1 MKGFDLALVLREPDL
16 LRRESRSAGM
26 EWARSEATS
35 DMLERL
41 IRTVWSS
48 SSPDHRPGPGESI
61 GAWLYRVI
69 FHKPPEQAAEN
80 NQDRVGEYWRRVLSD
95 GGLPKSADDVTV
107 MEGFVEGA
115 ADFFLRQASDNVGEV
130 LMNVFF
136 PW

>member
-80 NQDRVGEYWRRVLSD
+80 NQDRVGEYWRRGLSD
-95 GGLPKSADDVTV
+95 AGPPKSAAPLPPGPGLV
-107 MEGFVEGA
+107 
-115 ADFFLRQASDNVGEV
+115 Q
-130 LMNVFF
+130 
-136 PW
+136 PPP